1 MDALADFLLASG
13 ARPLEALTIA
23 PDPAPYSAQLL

>member
-13 ARPLEALTIA
+13 ARPLEALTRESESA
-23 PDPAPYSAQLL
+23 PDLAQLF

>member
-13 ARPLEALTIA
+13 ARPLEALISKSETA
-23 PDPAPYSAQLL
+23 PEMAQLI

>member
-13 ARPLEALTIA
+13 ARPLEALTREPEPA
-23 PDPAPYSAQLL
+23 PDLAQLL